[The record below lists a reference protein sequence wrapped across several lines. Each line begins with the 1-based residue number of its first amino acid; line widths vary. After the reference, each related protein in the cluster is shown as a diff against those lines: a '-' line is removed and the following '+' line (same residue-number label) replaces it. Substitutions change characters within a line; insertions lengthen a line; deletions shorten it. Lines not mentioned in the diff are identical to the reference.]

1 VPRADPPFPGNP
13 ALLDPGGTLYYTAYA
28 VRSKKRKEILMAV
41 SCEKESKIVTIRLDL
56 TETHNR
62 VDAQSFQDLSRSLID
77 FRDDPEA
84 WVAII
89 TGTGESFTT
98 GADHDTVLRPWAEKA
113 FQSPPL
119 IMRGLHI
126 WKPLIA
132 AVNGAARGTG
142 LEIALSCDIRI
153 LSENAYLQLPEVGR
167 GLIPG
172 LGGTQRLP
180 RMISSAKAAEM
191 ILLGTPVSA
200 EEAYRIGLVNKVVP
214 LAQLLPTA
222 KEWAAK
228 ICENGPLGVRRA
240 KEAMIRGRDMALEDG
255 LHLELTFFEEV
266 LQSEDYR
273 EGLAALV
280 EERKPRYRGR

>member
-1 VPRADPPFPGNP
+1 
-13 ALLDPGGTLYYTAYA
+13 
-28 VRSKKRKEILMAV
+28 MAV
-41 SCEKESKIVTIRLDL
+41 FYEKKGKMVTIRLDL
-56 TETHNR
+56 RETLNR
-62 VDAQSFQDLSRSLID
+62 VDARTFQTLSSSLKE

-89 TGTGESFTT
+89 TGTGEAFTT
-98 GADHDTVLRPWAEKA
+98 GADHDTVLRPWADKA
-113 FQSPPL
+113 FQAPPL
-119 IMRGLHI
+119 IARGLDI

-132 AVNGAARGTG
+132 AINGPARGTG
-142 LEIALSCDIRI
+142 VEIALACDIRI
-153 LSENAYLQLPEVGR
+153 ISDNAYLQLPEVGR

-180 RMISSAKAAEM
+180 RMVSSAKAAEM

-200 EEAYRIGLVNKVVP
+200 DEAYRIGLVNKVVP

-222 KEWAAK
+222 EEWAAK

-255 LHLELTFFEEV
+255 LRLELTFFEEV
-266 LQSEDYR
+266 LRSEDYQ
-273 EGLAALV
+273 EGLRALT
-280 EERKPRYRGR
+280 EERKPEYKGR

>member
-1 VPRADPPFPGNP
+1 
-13 ALLDPGGTLYYTAYA
+13 
-28 VRSKKRKEILMAV
+28 MAV
-41 SCEKESKIVTIRLDL
+41 FSEKEGNIVTIRLDL
-56 TETHNR
+56 TEALNR
-62 VDAQSFQDLSRSLID
+62 VDAQSFQDLSSSLID

-89 TGTGESFTT
+89 TGTGEVFTT
-98 GADHDTVLRPWAEKA
+98 GADHDTVLRPWADKA
-113 FQSPPL
+113 FQLPPL
-119 IMRGLHI
+119 IMRGLYI

-132 AVNGAARGTG
+132 AVNGPARGTG
-142 LEIALSCDIRI
+142 LEIALACDIRI

-180 RMISSAKAAEM
+180 RMVSSAMAAEM

-214 LAQLLPTA
+214 LAQLLLTA
-222 KEWAAK
+222 EEWAAK

-240 KEAMIRGRDMALEDG
+240 KEAMIRGRDMDLEDG
-255 LHLELTFFEEV
+255 LALERTFFEEV
-266 LQSEDYR
+266 LQSEDYQ
-273 EGLAALV
+273 EGLRALT
-280 EERKPRYRGR
+280 EKRKPEYKGR